1 MSKIALIASG
11 HAGSTMPLIK
21 AFLDKGYDVDYYILC
36 NKEVKDIEA
45 TDCNYIPSHR
55 GISQIPVASYPKLQS
70 EYIQSVR
77 FRIFC
82 ISTYRP
88 FENNYLLNKAVGIA
102 RTWQIK
108 KACQFINKQNYE
120 FVNFIGRYKV
130 TDIVRYARYIKTKYI
145 VSLHEVC
152 NHITPNFEQP
162 NSVLNYLFKHKIP
175 IVLYSDKSLEDMKK
189 YKGVNHS
196 YLYRENFGLFESF
209 KIYSGRHDLSLPGKY
224 VLFIGRLTPYKGLRL
239 FYEATKDLANQ
250 GYKFVVAGNGKDE
263 ALEDIKSTPNYT
275 VINMYLT
282 DEDFVELIE
291 RCSFVVCPYTSISQS
306 GIPQTVFVFNKP
318 IVATDL
324 DGFREIIIDK
334 KNGLLFE
341 LNKTS
346 ELTQC
351 ITKAITDENVM
362 NELIAGA
369 KNFDGLFPNYSWN
382 TISDKYEED
391 FIKRKHEPSNFIK

>member
-263 ALEDIKSTPNYT
+263 ALGDVRSNGNYV
-275 VINMYLT
+275 VINRYLS
-282 DEDFVELIE
+282 DEDFVELVE
-291 RCSFVVCPYTSISQS
+291 RCRFVVCPYTSISQS
-306 GIPQTVFVFNKP
+306 GIPQTTFVFQKP
-318 IVATDL
+318 IIATNL
-324 DGFREIIIDK
+324 DGFREIIRHGQ
-334 KNGLLFE
+334 NGLLFNLSNIDE
-341 LNKTS
+341 LKK
-346 ELTQC
+346 C
-351 ITKAITDENVM
+351 IVGLINDKQLL
-362 NELIAGA
+362 NELERGVTE
-369 KNFDGLFPNYSWN
+369 FDSMFPEYCWSN
-382 TISDKYEED
+382 ISSQYERH
-391 FIKRKHEPSNFIK
+391 FIKRTNNG

>member
-1 MSKIALIASG
+1 MSKIAFIASG

-21 AFLDKGYDVDYYILC
+21 AFLDKGYDVDYYLLC

-102 RTWQIK
+102 RTWQIR
-108 KACQFINKQNYE
+108 KACKFINKQEYT

-263 ALEDIKSTPNYT
+263 ALGDVRYNGNYI
-275 VINMYLT
+275 VINRYLS
-282 DEDFVELIE
+282 DEDFVELVE
-291 RCSFVVCPYTSISQS
+291 RCQFVVCPYTSMSQS
-306 GIPQTVFVFNKP
+306 GIPQTVFAFNKP
-318 IVATDL
+318 IVATNL
-324 DGFREIIIDK
+324 PGFKEIIEDNN
-334 KNGLLFE
+334 NGLLFN
-341 LNKTS
+341 LNDKEGLRETIKHLL
-346 ELTQC
+346 EKKYLL
-351 ITKAITDENVM
+351 NNL
-362 NELIAGA
+362 NEGARKFDSIFPEYAWNNIA
-369 KNFDGLFPNYSWN
+369 L
-382 TISDKYEED
+382 KYETD
-391 FIKRKHEPSNFIK
+391 FIR